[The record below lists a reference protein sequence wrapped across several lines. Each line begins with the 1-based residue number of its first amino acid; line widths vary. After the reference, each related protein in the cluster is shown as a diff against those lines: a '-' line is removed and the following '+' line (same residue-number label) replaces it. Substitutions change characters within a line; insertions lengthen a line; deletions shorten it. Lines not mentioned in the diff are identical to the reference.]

1 MKLFAGLDIS
11 LRDTHICI
19 VDEDGKVIRETR
31 VLTEPDDIC
40 RSLSAFKKAL
50 ARVGFE
56 ASSLSPWL
64 SGALKKAN
72 FPATVVEAR
81 HMASALGAMRNKT
94 DRNDAKGI
102 AQMMRTG
109 WFREVHVKSD
119 DSHKLRLLLANRRM
133 LKRKFIDIENTI
145 RGTLK
150 VFGIKTGHL
159 SRAKFDSELRDLLHS
174 EDAFLQEMI
183 DPMLQARMAL
193 LVQFT
198 RCETLIVRAA
208 RENPV
213 CRRFMTIPGVGPM
226 TAIAVFSGIDD
237 PRRFTSSKTV
247 GAYFGMT
254 PKRFQSG
261 TVDNEGRISRCG
273 DNEVRTLLF
282 EAGTSILCR
291 VQKWSALKAWGL
303 KIQRRSGFKC
313 ASVAVGRKLAVI
325 MHRMWID
332 GTEFQYSSQNAA
344 SQAA

>member
-11 LRDTHICI
+11 LDFTHICI
-19 VDEDGKVIRETR
+19 VDEDGKIIRETK
-31 VLTEPDDIC
+31 VPTEPSDIA
-40 RSLSAFKKAL
+40 RSLFSFRKAL

-64 SGALKKAN
+64 SNELRKAD

-81 HMASALGAMRNKT
+81 HMASALSAMRNKT

-119 DSHKLRLLLANRRM
+119 ESHRLRILLANRRM
-133 LKRKFIDIENTI
+133 LKRKFLDIENTI

-159 SRAKFDSELRDLLHS
+159 SRAKFEHRLREIIQG
-174 EDAFLQEMI
+174 EDPFLQEMI
-183 DPMLQARMAL
+183 DPMLQARDVL
-193 LVQFT
+193 KTQFM
-198 RCETLIVRAA
+198 RCERLIMQYAKD
-208 RENPV
+208 NPV

-226 TAIAVFSGIDD
+226 TAVAVMSGIDN
-237 PRRFTSSKTV
+237 PLRFRHSKTV

-261 TVDNEGRISRCG
+261 TVDHEGRISKCG
-273 DNEVRTLLF
+273 DGEVRTLLF
-282 EAGTSILCR
+282 EAGNSILCR

-303 KIQRRSGFKC
+303 RIQRRSGFKC
-313 ASVAVGRKLAVI
+313 ACIAVGRKLAVI
-325 MHRMWID
+325 MHRMWIE
-332 GTEFQYSSQNAA
+332 GTEFQFSSEKSAA
-344 SQAA
+344 